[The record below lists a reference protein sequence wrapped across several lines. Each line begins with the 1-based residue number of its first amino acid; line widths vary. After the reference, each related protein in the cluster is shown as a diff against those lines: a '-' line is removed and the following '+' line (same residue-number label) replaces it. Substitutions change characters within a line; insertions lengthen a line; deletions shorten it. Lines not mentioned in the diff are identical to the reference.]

1 MEYKS
6 NLDDVVDRI
15 AANLEDIKGSSKLKG
30 EIAQTIMVSNFRRV
44 FEDGKAVNEQ
54 KIGRYST
61 RAMLVGAKSFTT
73 KGKANSL
80 LGSKT
85 KRRKLGWR
93 NVGGNNLAILPGGYK
108 ELRRIQGFESNFV
121 NLSYTNKLRSEWAIL
136 GKGKVWTI
144 GFRGS
149 YGAKLSR
156 ILEAKYGTQIWG
168 VSKQEQAV
176 ANKTI
181 ENFVKNAL

>member
-1 MEYKS
+1 M
-6 NLDDVVDRI
+6 
-15 AANLEDIKGSSKLKG
+15 
-30 EIAQTIMVSNFRRV
+30 
-44 FEDGKAVNEQ
+44 
-54 KIGRYST
+54 
-61 RAMLVGAKSFTT
+61 
-73 KGKANSL
+73 
-80 LGSKT
+80 
-85 KRRKLGWR
+85 
-93 NVGGNNLAILPGGYK
+93 
-108 ELRRIQGFESNFV
+108 RRIQGFESNFV